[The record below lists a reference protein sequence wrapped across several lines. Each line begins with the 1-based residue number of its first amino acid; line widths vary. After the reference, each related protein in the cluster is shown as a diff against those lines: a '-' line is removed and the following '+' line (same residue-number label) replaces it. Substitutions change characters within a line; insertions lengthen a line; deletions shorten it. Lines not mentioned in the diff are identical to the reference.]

1 MKINLTSYLEDKNII
16 SNSQF
21 GFRSG
26 HSTFD
31 ALNLF
36 SSNLFSSLDKS
47 LSVLAVFVDFSKAFD
62 TVNHSILL
70 DKLYHYGI
78 RSPIH
83 AWFKDYL
90 SNRTLQTVYDGH
102 TSSQCNM
109 YLGVPQGSVLGPI
122 LFLIYINDITN
133 IFHKAETILFADD
146 MTLYITGPNPETLIA
161 TVNQE
166 LDKLNHW
173 CLTNRLTINVNKTCF
188 MLFSNK
194 NLDTLPVLKINN
206 SIIKRNDLLKF
217 LGVTYD

>member
-102 TSSQCNM
+102 TSSQRNM